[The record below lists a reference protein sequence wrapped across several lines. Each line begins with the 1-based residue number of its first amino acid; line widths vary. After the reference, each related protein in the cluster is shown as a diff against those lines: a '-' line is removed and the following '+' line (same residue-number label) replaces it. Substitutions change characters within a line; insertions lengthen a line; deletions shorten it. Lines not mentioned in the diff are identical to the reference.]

1 MYIPG
6 LTSAIRQR
14 SIMAP
19 TYFSAFFPTTSS
31 TSSTVKVPL
40 HSVRPLARISSFSS
54 RSEVCSNLKTMV
66 E

>member
-1 MYIPG
+1 
-6 LTSAIRQR
+6 
-14 SIMAP
+14 MAP

-31 TSSTVKVPL
+31 TSSTEKVPL